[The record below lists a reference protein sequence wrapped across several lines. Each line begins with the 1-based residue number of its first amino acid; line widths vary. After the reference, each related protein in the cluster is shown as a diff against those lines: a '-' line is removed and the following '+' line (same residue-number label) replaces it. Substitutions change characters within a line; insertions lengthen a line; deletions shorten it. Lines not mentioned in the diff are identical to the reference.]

1 VGAWS
6 RARSSREQ
14 ARVAVTVPLDTAHRD
29 LRRRRLRRRLAW
41 LVTIATFAFLV
52 WGFVWEPGRLV
63 QRDYTIALP
72 HWSPQCDGLRADVV
86 ADIHTGSPRNGVD
99 KLDRVVRELSASDS
113 DVVILAGDY
122 VILKVFLGKY
132 VTPEVVA
139 AHLKPL
145 LAHKRVYAVLGNHDW
160 WKNGARVRHALES
173 IGVTVLENQATEVSF
188 GQCRVW
194 LVGVG
199 DLWEGHPDVGR
210 AFSAIDDDAPAIA
223 ITHNPDIFPEIP
235 GRASLV
241 IAGHTHGGQV
251 NLLPGRPS
259 MRFGHY
265 IAGPIFDHGRQLFV
279 TPGIGTSILPF
290 RFRVPPEISRLT
302 LRAAR

>member
-1 VGAWS
+1 MGAS
-6 RARSSREQ
+6 
-14 ARVAVTVPLDTAHRD
+14 LDPVHRD
-29 LRRRRLRRRLAW
+29 RSRRRLVKRLAW
-41 LVTIATFAFLV
+41 LVTIATFTFLA

-63 QRDYTIALP
+63 ERDYSVALP
-72 HWSPQCDGLRADVV
+72 HWPAQCDRLRVDVV

-99 KLDRVVRELSASDS
+99 KLDRVVRKLSASDS

-132 VTPEVVA
+132 VAPEVVA

-160 WKNGARVRHALES
+160 WKNGTRVRRALQS
-173 IGVTVLENQATEVSF
+173 IGITVLENQSTEISL
-188 GQCRVW
+188 GQCRLW
-194 LVGVG
+194 LAGVG
-199 DLWEGHPDVGR
+199 DLWEGHPDIRR
-210 AFSAIDDDAPAIA
+210 AFAGVTDDAPVVA
-223 ITHNPDIFPEIP
+223 ITHNPDIFPQMP
-235 GRASLV
+235 ARASLV

-251 NLLPGRPS
+251 NLLPGQPS

-302 LRAAR
+302 LRSEGNSTAR

>member
-1 VGAWS
+1 MT
-6 RARSSREQ
+6 R
-14 ARVAVTVPLDTAHRD
+14 PLDSAHRD
-29 LRRRRLRRRLAW
+29 LRRRRLIKRLAW
-41 LVTIATFAFLV
+41 LVAIATFVFLA
-52 WGFVWEPGRLV
+52 WGFVWEPGRLI
-63 QRDYTIALP
+63 QRDYAIALP
-72 HWSPQCDGLRADVV
+72 HWPAQCDGLRADVV

-99 KLDRVVRELSASDS
+99 KLDRVVAQLSASDS
-113 DVVILAGDY
+113 DVVIMAGDY

-160 WKNGARVRHALES
+160 WKNGTRVRRALES
-173 IGVTVLENQATEVSF
+173 IGVVVLENQATEISL
-188 GQCRVW
+188 GQCRLW

-199 DLWEGHPDVGR
+199 DLWEGHPDIRR
-210 AFSAIDDDAPAIA
+210 AFAGVNDDAPVIA
-223 ITHNPDIFPEIP
+223 ITHNPDIFPQMP
-235 GRASLV
+235 ARASLV

-251 NLLPGRPS
+251 NLLPGQPS

-302 LRAAR
+302 LRSETAPR

>member
-1 VGAWS
+1 MT
-6 RARSSREQ
+6 R
-14 ARVAVTVPLDTAHRD
+14 PLDSAHRD
-29 LRRRRLRRRLAW
+29 LRRRRLVKRLAW
-41 LVTIATFAFLV
+41 LVAIATFTFLA
-52 WGFVWEPGRLV
+52 WGFVWEPGRLI
-63 QRDYTIALP
+63 QRDYAIALP
-72 HWSPQCDGLRADVV
+72 HWPAQCDGLRADVV

-99 KLDRVVRELSASDS
+99 KLDRVVAQLSASDS
-113 DVVILAGDY
+113 DVVIMAGDY

-160 WKNGARVRHALES
+160 WKNGTRVRHALES
-173 IGVTVLENQATEVSF
+173 IGVVVLENQATEISL
-188 GQCRVW
+188 GQCRLW

-199 DLWEGHPDVGR
+199 DLWEGHPDIPR
-210 AFSAIDDDAPAIA
+210 AFAAVNDDAPVIA
-223 ITHNPDIFPEIP
+223 ITHNPDIFTQMPA
-235 GRASLV
+235 RASLV

-251 NLLPGRPS
+251 NLLPGQPS

-302 LRAAR
+302 LRSEAVAH

>member
-1 VGAWS
+1 M
-6 RARSSREQ
+6 
-14 ARVAVTVPLDTAHRD
+14 
-29 LRRRRLRRRLAW
+29 
-41 LVTIATFAFLV
+41 
-52 WGFVWEPGRLV
+52 
-63 QRDYTIALP
+63 
-72 HWSPQCDGLRADVV
+72 
-86 ADIHTGSPRNGVD
+86 
-99 KLDRVVRELSASDS
+99 
-113 DVVILAGDY
+113 AGDY

-160 WKNGARVRHALES
+160 WKNGTRVRRALES
-173 IGVTVLENQATEVSF
+173 IGVIVLENQATEVTL
-188 GQCRVW
+188 GQMPAVAGRRRR
-194 LVGVG
+194 
-199 DLWEGHPDVGR
+199 PVGR
-210 AFSAIDDDAPAIA
+210 PSGHASRIRRRSTTTRRSSRSPTTRTSFPQMPA
-223 ITHNPDIFPEIP
+223 
-235 GRASLV
+235 RASLV

-251 NLLPGRPS
+251 NLLPGQPS

-302 LRAAR
+302 LRAAK

>member
-1 VGAWS
+1 MT
-6 RARSSREQ
+6 R
-14 ARVAVTVPLDTAHRD
+14 PLDTAHRD
-29 LRRRRLRRRLAW
+29 LRRRRLRKRLAW
-41 LVTIATFAFLV
+41 LVTIAVFTFLV
-52 WGFVWEPGRLV
+52 WGFVWEPGRLI
-63 QRDYTIALP
+63 QRDYTIDLP

-86 ADIHTGSPRNGVD
+86 ADVHTGSPRNGVD
-99 KLDRVVRELSASDS
+99 KLDRVVAQLSASDS
-113 DVVILAGDY
+113 DVVIMAGDY

-132 VTPEVVA
+132 ETPEVVA

-145 LAHKRVYAVLGNHDW
+145 LARKRVYAVLGNHDW
-160 WKNGARVRHALES
+160 WKNGTRVRHALES
-173 IGVTVLENQATEVSF
+173 IGVTVLENQATEVTL
-188 GQCRVW
+188 GDCRLW

-199 DLWEGHPDVGR
+199 DLWEGHPDVRR
-210 AFSAIDDDAPAIA
+210 AFAGIDDDAPVVA
-223 ITHNPDIFPEIP
+223 ITHNPDIFPKLP
-235 GRASLV
+235 ARASLV

-251 NLLPGRPS
+251 NLLPGQPS

-265 IAGPIFDHGRQLFV
+265 IAGPIFDHGRLLFV

>member
-1 VGAWS
+1 
-6 RARSSREQ
+6 
-14 ARVAVTVPLDTAHRD
+14 
-29 LRRRRLRRRLAW
+29 
-41 LVTIATFAFLV
+41 
-52 WGFVWEPGRLV
+52 
-63 QRDYTIALP
+63 
-72 HWSPQCDGLRADVV
+72 
-86 ADIHTGSPRNGVD
+86 
-99 KLDRVVRELSASDS
+99 
-113 DVVILAGDY
+113 
-122 VILKVFLGKY
+122 VFLGKY

-160 WKNGARVRHALES
+160 WKNGTRVRGALES
-173 IGVTVLENQATEVSF
+173 IGVTVLENQATEISL
-188 GQCRVW
+188 GRCRLW

-199 DLWEGHPDVGR
+199 DLWEGHPDIAR
-210 AFSAIDDDAPAIA
+210 AFATVNDDAPAIA
-223 ITHNPDIFPEIP
+223 ITHNPDIFPQMP
-235 GRASLV
+235 ARASLV

-251 NLLPGRPS
+251 NLLPGQPS

-302 LRAAR
+302 LRSGAAAR

>member
-1 VGAWS
+1 MS
-6 RARSSREQ
+6 
-14 ARVAVTVPLDTAHRD
+14 VPVDRAHRD
-29 LRRRRLRRRLAW
+29 RRRRRLIKRLAW
-41 LVTIATFAFLV
+41 LVTVATFIFLA

-63 QRDYTIALP
+63 ERDYGIALA
-72 HWSPQCDGLRADVV
+72 HWPAQCDGLRADVV

-113 DVVILAGDY
+113 DVVIMAGDY
-122 VILKVFLGKY
+122 VILKVLLGKY
-132 VTPEVVA
+132 VRPEVVA

-160 WKNGARVRHALES
+160 WKNGRRVRRALES
-173 IGVTVLENQATEVSF
+173 IGVVVLENQATEISL
-188 GQCRVW
+188 GRCRLW

-199 DLWEGHPDVGR
+199 DLWEGHPDIRR
-210 AFSAIDDDAPAIA
+210 AFAGVDDDAPVIA
-223 ITHNPDIFPEIP
+223 ITHNPDIFPRMP
-235 GRASLV
+235 ARAALV

-251 NLLPGRPS
+251 NLLPGQPS
-259 MRFGHY
+259 VRFGHY
-265 IAGPIFDHGRQLFV
+265 IAGPIFDQGRQLFV

-302 LRAAR
+302 LRSSPPSHLR

>member
-1 VGAWS
+1 MT
-6 RARSSREQ
+6 R
-14 ARVAVTVPLDTAHRD
+14 PLDTAHRD
-29 LRRRRLRRRLAW
+29 LRRRRLRKRLAW
-41 LVTIATFAFLV
+41 LVTIAVFAFLV
-52 WGFVWEPGRLV
+52 WGFVWEPGRLI
-63 QRDYTIALP
+63 QRDYTMALP

-99 KLDRVVRELSASDS
+99 KLDRVVAQLSASDS
-113 DVVILAGDY
+113 DVVIMAGDY

-160 WKNGARVRHALES
+160 WKNGGRVRHALES
-173 IGVTVLENQATEVSF
+173 IGVTVLENQATEVNF
-188 GQCRVW
+188 GRCRLW

-199 DLWEGHPDVGR
+199 DLWEGHPDVRR
-210 AFSAIDDDAPAIA
+210 AFSGVRDGAPVVA
-223 ITHNPDIFPEIP
+223 ITHNPDIFPRLP
-235 GRASLV
+235 ARASLV

-251 NLLPGRPS
+251 NLLPGQPS
-259 MRFGHY
+259 VRFGHY
-265 IAGPIFDHGRQLFV
+265 IAGPITDQGRQLFV

-302 LRAAR
+302 LRSAK

>member
-1 VGAWS
+1 MT
-6 RARSSREQ
+6 R
-14 ARVAVTVPLDTAHRD
+14 PLDSAHRD
-29 LRRRRLRRRLAW
+29 LRRRRLVKRLAW
-41 LVTIATFAFLV
+41 LVAIATFVFLA
-52 WGFVWEPGRLV
+52 WGFVWEPGRLI
-63 QRDYTIALP
+63 QRDYAIALP
-72 HWSPQCDGLRADVV
+72 HWPAQCDGLRADVV

-99 KLDRVVRELSASDS
+99 KLDRVVAQLSASDS
-113 DVVILAGDY
+113 DVVIMAGDY

-160 WKNGARVRHALES
+160 WKNGTRVRRALES
-173 IGVTVLENQATEVSF
+173 IGVVVLENQATEISL
-188 GQCRVW
+188 GQCRLW

-199 DLWEGHPDVGR
+199 DLWEGHPDIRR
-210 AFSAIDDDAPAIA
+210 AFAGVNDDAPVIA
-223 ITHNPDIFPEIP
+223 ITHNPDIFPQMP
-235 GRASLV
+235 ARASLV

-251 NLLPGRPS
+251 NLLPGQPS

-302 LRAAR
+302 LRSETAPR

>member
-1 VGAWS
+1 MT
-6 RARSSREQ
+6 R
-14 ARVAVTVPLDTAHRD
+14 PLDSAHRD
-29 LRRRRLRRRLAW
+29 LRRRRLIKRLAW
-41 LVTIATFAFLV
+41 LVAVTTFVFLA
-52 WGFVWEPGRLV
+52 WGFVWEPGRLI
-63 QRDYTIALP
+63 QRDYAIALP
-72 HWSPQCDGLRADVV
+72 HWPAQCDGLRADVV

-99 KLDRVVRELSASDS
+99 KLDRVVAQLSASDS
-113 DVVILAGDY
+113 DVVIMAGDY

-160 WKNGARVRHALES
+160 WKNGTRVRRALES
-173 IGVTVLENQATEVSF
+173 IGVVVLENQATEISL
-188 GQCRVW
+188 GQCRLW

-199 DLWEGHPDVGR
+199 DLWEGHPDIRR
-210 AFSAIDDDAPAIA
+210 AFAGVNDDAPVIA
-223 ITHNPDIFPEIP
+223 ITHNPDIFPQMP
-235 GRASLV
+235 ARASLV

-251 NLLPGRPS
+251 NLLPGQPS

-302 LRAAR
+302 LRSETAPR

>member
-1 VGAWS
+1 MT
-6 RARSSREQ
+6 R
-14 ARVAVTVPLDTAHRD
+14 PLDSAHRD
-29 LRRRRLRRRLAW
+29 LRRRRLVKRLAW
-41 LVTIATFAFLV
+41 LVAIATFVFLA
-52 WGFVWEPGRLV
+52 WGFVWEPGRLI
-63 QRDYTIALP
+63 QRDYAIALP
-72 HWSPQCDGLRADVV
+72 HWPAQCDGLRADVV

-99 KLDRVVRELSASDS
+99 KLDRVVAQLSASDS

-160 WKNGARVRHALES
+160 WKNGTRVRRALES
-173 IGVTVLENQATEVSF
+173 IGVTVLENRATEISL
-188 GQCRVW
+188 GQCRLW

-199 DLWEGHPDVGR
+199 DLWEGHPDIRR
-210 AFSAIDDDAPAIA
+210 AFAGINDDAPVIA
-223 ITHNPDIFPEIP
+223 ITHNPDIFPQMP
-235 GRASLV
+235 ARASLV

-251 NLLPGRPS
+251 NLLPGQPS

-302 LRAAR
+302 LRSETAPR

>member
-1 VGAWS
+1 MT
-6 RARSSREQ
+6 R
-14 ARVAVTVPLDTAHRD
+14 PLDSAHRD
-29 LRRRRLRRRLAW
+29 LRRRRLIKRLAW
-41 LVTIATFAFLV
+41 LLAIATFVFLA
-52 WGFVWEPGRLV
+52 WGFVWEPGRLI
-63 QRDYTIALP
+63 QRDYAIALP
-72 HWSPQCDGLRADVV
+72 HWPAQCDGLRADVV

-99 KLDRVVRELSASDS
+99 KLDRVVAQLSASDS
-113 DVVILAGDY
+113 DVVIMAGDY

-160 WKNGARVRHALES
+160 WKNGTRVRRALES
-173 IGVTVLENQATEVSF
+173 IGVVVLENQATEISL
-188 GQCRVW
+188 GQCRLW

-199 DLWEGHPDVGR
+199 DLWEGHPDIRR
-210 AFSAIDDDAPAIA
+210 AFAGVNDDAPVIA
-223 ITHNPDIFPEIP
+223 FTHNPDIFPQMP
-235 GRASLV
+235 ARASLV

-251 NLLPGRPS
+251 NLLPGQPS

-302 LRAAR
+302 LRSETAPR

>member
-1 VGAWS
+1 MT
-6 RARSSREQ
+6 R
-14 ARVAVTVPLDTAHRD
+14 PLDSAHRD
-29 LRRRRLRRRLAW
+29 LRRRRLVKRLAW
-41 LVTIATFAFLV
+41 LVAIATFIFLA
-52 WGFVWEPGRLV
+52 WGFVWEPGRLI

-72 HWSPQCDGLRADVV
+72 HWPAQCDGLRADVV

-99 KLDRVVRELSASDS
+99 KLDRVVAQLSNSDS

-160 WKNGARVRHALES
+160 WKNGTRVRRALES
-173 IGVTVLENQATEVSF
+173 IGVIVLENQATEISL
-188 GQCRVW
+188 GRCRLW

-199 DLWEGHPDVGR
+199 DLWEGHPDIPR
-210 AFSAIDDDAPAIA
+210 AFSAVNDDAPAIA
-223 ITHNPDIFPEIP
+223 ITHNPDIFPQMP
-235 GRASLV
+235 ARASLV

-251 NLLPGRPS
+251 NLLPGQPS

-302 LRAAR
+302 LRSEAAAR